1 MQSRASN
8 GIAERAETANMQRIL
23 AAHMATAGLVLA
35 GGLIAGMITPEPRT
49 PQSIA
54 RNAGPAGALVKLPP
68 ISSSVPQSR
77 PVLKSA
83 DRQEPA
89 RPTPETGPDGH
100 SPEKLAGMPLARK
113 VPPAKAPQTATQVAK
128 PPAPLKQLSVKP
140 AEPLDV
146 TPLTPDLSRGPANLR
161 VASVGQMTATFRR
174 AGFDLDQAV
183 QTGHV
188 PRIAIETLPPD
199 WVAKRMTAPER
210 KTLFFE
216 MMLPLVLIANDEI
229 MADRQRILRLT
240 AEGEALP
247 TRDQAW
253 LDAVL
258 KKYRLSP
265 KKGAD
270 GNGMETADILARV
283 DAVPPALTLA
293 QGAIESAWG
302 RSRFAR
308 QGNAMFGQW
317 TWKTGQG
324 IVPTGREAGKTHE
337 VRAFKS
343 LLASVRAY
351 MRNLNTSRAY
361 REMRAERAGLR
372 AANRTVTGKIL
383 ARHLNRYSEEG
394 EAYVEK
400 VQKMIRV
407 NRLDRF
413 DTMGLTDLL

>member
-1 MQSRASN
+1 
-8 GIAERAETANMQRIL
+8 MQRIL
-23 AAHMATAGLVLA
+23 AAHMATVGLVLA
-35 GGLIAGMITPEPRT
+35 GGLIAGLISPEPRT
-49 PQSIA
+49 PKSIA
-54 RNAGPAGALVKLPP
+54 RNAGPAGVLVKLPP

-83 DRQEPA
+83 DRQQPA
-89 RPTPETGPDGH
+89 RPVPEAGQEASQ
-100 SPEKLAGMPLARK
+100 SPEKLAGVHLARK
-113 VPPAKAPQTATQVAK
+113 VPPADAPQSPTPVAK
-128 PPAPLKQLSVKP
+128 PPAPLKELSVKP
-140 AEPLDV
+140 AKPLDEK
-146 TPLTPDLSRGPANLR
+146 PLTPDLSRGPANLR
-161 VASVGQMTATFRR
+161 VASVGQMTATFRQ

-183 QTGHV
+183 QTGRV

-199 WVAKRMTAPER
+199 WVARRMTAPER
-210 KTLFFE
+210 KKLFFE

-229 MADRQRILRLT
+229 MADRQKILRLT
-240 AEGEALP
+240 AEGETLS
-247 TRDQAW
+247 TGDQAW
-253 LDAVL
+253 LDTVL

-265 KKGAD
+265 KKAKDRGP
-270 GNGMETADILARV
+270 ETADILARV

-317 TWKTGQG
+317 TWQTGQG

-337 VRAFKS
+337 VRAFKT

-361 REMRAERAGLR
+361 REMRAERADLR

>member
-1 MQSRASN
+1 MSAENAMLGNGSGNGPLLTQMRRAW
-8 GIAERAETANMQRIL
+8 IFLIL
-23 AAHMATAGLVLA
+23 LGFGL
-35 GGLIAGMITPEPRT
+35 GMTGVWLL
-49 PQSIA
+49 Q
-54 RNAGPAGALVKLPP
+54 
-68 ISSSVPQSR
+68 
-77 PVLKSA
+77 
-83 DRQEPA
+83 
-89 RPTPETGPDGH
+89 PTPTPVKSSITLAPLERSDRPRRLSTQTVANLEAKFSRLDYDLTEVRETGAD
-100 SPEKLAGMPLARK
+100 
-113 VPPAKAPQTATQVAK
+113 
-128 PPAPLKQLSVKP
+128 
-140 AEPLDV
+140 
-146 TPLTPDLSRGPANLR
+146 
-161 VASVGQMTATFRR
+161 
-174 AGFDLDQAV
+174 
-183 QTGHV
+183 V
-188 PRIAIETLPPD
+188 PRIWADSVPGDMDRIQLVE
-199 WVAKRMTAPER
+199 KRKA
-210 KTLFFE
+210 LFLK

-229 MADRQRILRLT
+229 MADRQKILRLT
-240 AEGEALP
+240 AEGETLS
-247 TRDQAW
+247 TGDQAW
-253 LDAVL
+253 LDTVL

-265 KKGAD
+265 KKAKDRGP
-270 GNGMETADILARV
+270 ETADILARV

-317 TWKTGQG
+317 TWQTGQG

-337 VRAFKS
+337 VRAFKT

-361 REMRAERAGLR
+361 REMRAERADLR